1 MRIAECGMKRKFLFL
16 NPQSAI
22 RNPQSVIPMIN
33 PLDLELVYEVVNAAL
48 DEDLGRGDVTSRAVV
63 RPGLKARG
71 SFIAKQ
77 DFILAGLEVAD
88 AVFTSFDPYLQIES
102 TVGDGEEIKAGKVFA
117 RTSGD
122 AQILLAAER
131 VALNFLQRLSGIAT
145 ITRAYVD
152 AIADTKAR
160 IVDTRKTTPGLRAL
174 EKYAV
179 TVGGGHNHRLGLDDG
194 VLIKDNHLA
203 MAGSITEAVRR
214 AREGAGHLHKI
225 EVEVATLDQVGEAL
239 EAKADI
245 LLLDN
250 MTPEMVRQAV
260 EMVQRNEPDGQRT
273 LTEASG
279 GINLGNVR
287 AYAEAGVDM
296 ISIGA
301 LTHSAPAVDIS
312 FKIKPG

>member
-1 MRIAECGMKRKFLFL
+1 MRNEKEIPLLK
-16 NPQSAI
+16 SAI
-22 RNPQSVIPMIN
+22 RIPHSVIPMIN

-145 ITRAYVD
+145 VTRAYVD

>member
-1 MRIAECGMKRKFLFL
+1 
-16 NPQSAI
+16 
-22 RNPQSVIPMIN
+22 MIN
-33 PLDLELVYEVVNAAL
+33 PLDFELVYEVVNAAL
-48 DEDLGRGDVTSRAVV
+48 DEDLGRGDLTSRSVV

-88 AVFTSFDPYLQIES
+88 AVFTSFDPYIQIES
-102 TVGDGEEIKAGKVFA
+102 TVGDGEKIQAGKVFA

-122 AQILLAAER
+122 AQLLLAAER

-145 ITRAYVD
+145 MTRAYVD
-152 AIADTKAR
+152 AIADTEAR
-160 IVDTRKTTPGLRAL
+160 IVDTRKTTPGLRVL

-179 TVGGGHNHRLGLDDG
+179 TVGSGHNHRFGLDDG

-203 MAGSITEAVRR
+203 MVGSVTEAVRR
-214 AREGAGHLHKI
+214 AREAAGHLHKI
-225 EVEVATLDQVGEAL
+225 EVEVATLDQVKEAL
-239 EAKADI
+239 AAKADI

-250 MTPEMVRQAV
+250 MAPELVKQAI
-260 EMVQRNEPDGQRT
+260 EIVQRYEPDDRRT

-279 GINLGNVR
+279 GINLANVR
-287 AYAEAGVDM
+287 AYAEAGVDL

-312 FKIKPG
+312 FKVKPI